1 MLFLKDNKL
10 KSSLQKNEL
19 TIGSW
24 LSIPSPIVA
33 EIIAQAGFPW
43 LVVDLEHSV
52 IDLKSMQAMFIAM
65 ELNQCIPLARL
76 SGKDPNQTK
85 RVLDAGA
92 YGIIAPMINTAEEA
106 EMMVNAVKYPPFG
119 KRGVGLARAQGYGMK
134 FDDYKQHFNKHSIV
148 ICQIE
153 HKDAVENI
161 DAILSVKGVD
171 GILIGPYD
179 LSGSYGIPGDLEN
192 PIIFEAEQRVLTVA
206 NRKGIPAGIHVVH
219 PNAKLLESNVKKGF
233 KFIAY
238 GVDMLF
244 LTTSCAQGMNDINMI
259 LSSKDENRPYHK

>member
-1 MLFLKDNKL
+1 MKYLKDNLL
-10 KSSLQKNEL
+10 KTALQDNQV

-52 IDLKSMQAMFIAM
+52 IDLKSMQDMFIAM

-76 SGKDPNQTK
+76 SGKDLNQTK

-134 FDDYKQHFNKHSIV
+134 FDDYKEHFNQHSIV

-153 HKDAVENI
+153 HKEAVENI
-161 DAILSVKGVD
+161 DDILSVKGID
-171 GILIGPYD
+171 GIIIGPYD
-179 LSGSYGIPGDLEN
+179 LSGSYGIPGEFEN
-192 PIIFEAEQRVLTVA
+192 PLILEAEQKVLDSA
-206 NRKGIPAGIHVVH
+206 KRNGIPAGIHVVH
-219 PNAKLLESNVKKGF
+219 PDTDNLLSNIKKGF

-238 GVDMLF
+238 GVDIIF
-244 LTTSCAQGMNDINMI
+244 LATTCVQEMKNINKI
-259 LSSKDENRPYHK
+259 LKSEDFKT

>member
-134 FDDYKQHFNKHSIV
+134 FDDYKEHFNQHSIV

-153 HKDAVENI
+153 HKEAVENI
-161 DAILSVKGVD
+161 DDILSVKGID
-171 GILIGPYD
+171 GIIIGPYD
-179 LSGSYGIPGDLEN
+179 LSGSYGIPGEFEN
-192 PIIFEAEQRVLTVA
+192 PLILEAEQKVLDSA
-206 NRKGIPAGIHVVH
+206 KRNGIPAGIHVVH
-219 PNAKLLESNVKKGF
+219 PDTEELLSNIKKGF

-238 GVDMLF
+238 GVDMIF
-244 LTTSCAQGMNDINMI
+244 LATTCVQEMKNINKI
-259 LSSKDENRPYHK
+259 LKSEDFRT

>member
-1 MLFLKDNKL
+1 MKYLKDNLL
-10 KSSLQKNEL
+10 KTALQDNQV

-134 FDDYKQHFNKHSIV
+134 FDDYKEHFNQHSIV

-153 HKDAVENI
+153 HKEAVENI
-161 DAILSVKGVD
+161 DDILSVKGID
-171 GILIGPYD
+171 GIIIGPYD
-179 LSGSYGIPGDLEN
+179 LSGSYGIPGEFEN
-192 PIIFEAEQRVLTVA
+192 PLIVEAEQKVLDSA
-206 NRKGIPAGIHVVH
+206 KRNGIPAGIHVVH
-219 PNAKLLESNVKKGF
+219 PNTENLLLNIKKGF

-238 GVDMLF
+238 GVDMIF
-244 LTTSCAQGMNDINMI
+244 FATSCVQEMKNINKI
-259 LSSKDENRPYHK
+259 LKGEDFRT

>member
-1 MLFLKDNKL
+1 MNSFKDNKL
-10 KSSLQKNEL
+10 KSRLQNNQV

-24 LSIPSPIVA
+24 LSIPSPVVA
-33 EIIAQAGFPW
+33 EIMAQAGFPW
-43 LVVDLEHSV
+43 LVVDMEHSV
-52 IDLKSMQAMFIAM
+52 IDLETMQAMFLAM
-65 ELNQCIPLARL
+65 ELNNCTPLVRL
-76 SGKDPNQTK
+76 SGKDPNQAK

-92 YGIIAPMINTAEEA
+92 YGIIAPMVNTAEEA
-106 EMMVNAVKYPPFG
+106 EMMVNSVKYPPWG

-134 FDDYKQHFNKHSIV
+134 FDDYMEQFNNNSIV

-161 DAILSVKGVD
+161 DAILSVKGID
-171 GILIGPYD
+171 GIIIDPYD
-179 LSGSYGIPGDLEN
+179 LSGSYGIPGEFEN
-192 PIIFEAEQRVLTVA
+192 HLIVEAEQRVMEAA

-219 PNAKLLESNVKKGF
+219 PNAELLLTKVKKGF

-244 LTTSCAQGMNDINMI
+244 LATSCGQGTNDINKI
-259 LSSKDENRPYHK
+259 LSSKSDSS

>member
-1 MLFLKDNKL
+1 MKYLKDNLL
-10 KSSLQKNEL
+10 KKALQDNQV

-134 FDDYKQHFNKHSIV
+134 FDDYKEHFNQHSIV

-153 HKDAVENI
+153 HKEAVDNI
-161 DAILSVKGVD
+161 DDILSVKGID
-171 GILIGPYD
+171 GIIIGPYD
-179 LSGSYGIPGDLEN
+179 LSGSYGIPGEFEDPL
-192 PIIFEAEQRVLTVA
+192 ILEAEQKVLDSA
-206 NRKGIPAGIHVVH
+206 KRNGIPAGIHVVH
-219 PNAKLLESNVKKGF
+219 PDTEDLMSNIKKGF

-238 GVDMLF
+238 GVDMIF
-244 LTTSCAQGMNDINMI
+244 LATSCVKEMENINII
-259 LSSKDENRPYHK
+259 LKGKDFRT

>member
-10 KSSLQKNEL
+10 KSALQKNEL

-24 LSIPSPIVA
+24 LSIPSPIIT

-134 FDDYKQHFNKHSIV
+134 FDDYKEHFNQHSIV

-153 HKDAVENI
+153 HKEAVENI
-161 DAILSVKGVD
+161 DDILSVKGID
-171 GILIGPYD
+171 GIIIGPYD
-179 LSGSYGIPGDLEN
+179 LSGSYGIPGEFEN
-192 PIIFEAEQRVLTVA
+192 PLIVEAEKKVLDSA
-206 NRKGIPAGIHVVH
+206 KRNGIPAGIHVVH
-219 PNAKLLESNVKKGF
+219 PNTENLLLNIKKGF

-238 GVDMLF
+238 GVDMIF
-244 LTTSCAQGMNDINMI
+244 FATSCVQEMKNINKI
-259 LSSKDENRPYHK
+259 IKGEDFRT

>member
-1 MLFLKDNKL
+1 MKYLKDNLL
-10 KSSLQKNEL
+10 KTALQDNQV

-24 LSIPSPIVA
+24 LSIPSPIIA

-134 FDDYKQHFNKHSIV
+134 FDDYKEHFNQHSIV

-153 HKDAVENI
+153 HKEAVKNI
-161 DAILSVKGVD
+161 DDILSVKGID
-171 GILIGPYD
+171 GIIIGPYD
-179 LSGSYGIPGDLEN
+179 LSGSYGIPGEFEN
-192 PIIFEAEQRVLTVA
+192 PLILEAEQKVLDSA
-206 NRKGIPAGIHVVH
+206 KRNGIPAGIHVVH
-219 PNAKLLESNVKKGF
+219 PDTENLLSNIKKGF

-238 GVDMLF
+238 GVDIIF
-244 LTTSCAQGMNDINMI
+244 LATTCVQEMKNINKI
-259 LSSKDENRPYHK
+259 LKSEDFRT

>member
-1 MLFLKDNKL
+1 MKYLKDNLL
-10 KSSLQKNEL
+10 KTALQDNQV

-134 FDDYKQHFNKHSIV
+134 FDDYKEHFNQHSIV

-153 HKDAVENI
+153 HKEAVENI
-161 DAILSVKGVD
+161 DDILSVKGID
-171 GILIGPYD
+171 GIIIGPYD
-179 LSGSYGIPGDLEN
+179 LSGSYGIPGEFEN
-192 PIIFEAEQRVLTVA
+192 PLILEAEQKVLDSA
-206 NRKGIPAGIHVVH
+206 KRNGIPAGIHVVH
-219 PNAKLLESNVKKGF
+219 PNTENLLLNIKKGF

-238 GVDMLF
+238 GVDMIF
-244 LTTSCAQGMNDINMI
+244 LATSCVQEMKNINKI
-259 LSSKDENRPYHK
+259 LKGEDFRT

>member
-1 MLFLKDNKL
+1 MNFFNENLLKQA
-10 KSSLQKNEL
+10 LQKNQV

-24 LSIPSPIVA
+24 LSIPSPVVA
-33 EIIAQAGFPW
+33 EIMAQAGFPW
-43 LVVDLEHSV
+43 LVVDMEHTV
-52 IDLKSMQAMFIAM
+52 IDMETMQAMILAI
-65 ELNQCIPLARL
+65 ESNKCVPLVRL
-76 SGKDPNQTK
+76 SGKDTSQVK

-92 YGIIAPMINTAEEA
+92 YGVIVPMVNTVEEA
-106 EMMVNAVKYPPFG
+106 KMIVDSVKYPPWG

-134 FDDYKQHFNKHSIV
+134 FNDYKEHINDHSIV

-161 DAILSVKGVD
+161 DAILSVKGID

-179 LSGSYGIPGDLEN
+179 LSGSYGIPGVFEYHL
-192 PIIFEAEQRVLTVA
+192 IVEAEQRVMEAA

-219 PNAKLLESNVKKGF
+219 PNAELLLTKVKKGF

-244 LTTSCAQGMNDINMI
+244 LATSCGQGVNVINKI
-259 LSSKDENRPYHK
+259 LSSKSDRS

>member
-1 MLFLKDNKL
+1 MNSFKDNKL
-10 KSSLQKNEL
+10 KSRLQNNQV

-24 LSIPSPIVA
+24 LSIPSPVVA
-33 EIIAQAGFPW
+33 EIMAQAGFPW
-43 LVVDLEHSV
+43 LVVDMEHSV
-52 IDLKSMQAMFIAM
+52 IDLETMQAMFLAM
-65 ELNQCIPLARL
+65 ELNKCIPLVRL
-76 SGKDPNQTK
+76 SGKDPNQAK

-92 YGIIAPMINTAEEA
+92 YGIIAPMVNTAEEA
-106 EMMVNAVKYPPFG
+106 EMMVSSVKYPPWG

-134 FDDYKQHFNKHSIV
+134 FNDYKEHFNNHSIV

-161 DAILSVKGVD
+161 DAILSVKGID
-171 GILIGPYD
+171 GIIIGPYD
-179 LSGSYGIPGDLEN
+179 LSGSYGIPGEFEN
-192 PIIFEAEQRVLTVA
+192 HLIVEAEQRVMEAA

-219 PNAKLLESNVKKGF
+219 PNAELLLTKVKKGF

-244 LTTSCAQGMNDINMI
+244 LATSCGQGTNDINKI
-259 LSSKDENRPYHK
+259 LSSKSDSS

>member
-1 MLFLKDNKL
+1 MKYLKDNLL
-10 KSSLQKNEL
+10 KTALQDNQV

-134 FDDYKQHFNKHSIV
+134 FDDYKEHFNQHSIV

-153 HKDAVENI
+153 HKEAVENI
-161 DAILSVKGVD
+161 DDILSVKGID
-171 GILIGPYD
+171 GIIIGPYD
-179 LSGSYGIPGDLEN
+179 LSGSYGIPGEFEDPL
-192 PIIFEAEQRVLTVA
+192 ILEAEQKVLDSAKRNGV
-206 NRKGIPAGIHVVH
+206 PAGIHVVH
-219 PNAKLLESNVKKGF
+219 PDTEDLLSNIKKGF

-238 GVDMLF
+238 GVDMIF
-244 LTTSCAQGMNDINMI
+244 LATSCVQEMKNINKI
-259 LSSKDENRPYHK
+259 LKSEDFRT